1 MPSNYRYP
9 GKAEFEG
16 TVKQGDMS
24 DVNAG
29 ILYREKKESDLL
41 GSTDANFSQSI
52 KTSKMN
58 MKNDEAAIFKMADD
72 NSLYGQTCGNVC
84 TMSIEDFEDDEPQI
98 IELDPEELPGLIGHI
113 NNKFE
118 DAETGRLSDEQRW
131 LLAYKNYRGI
141 NDGTTAYNSTE
152 KSKVFLKITKVKVL
166 AAFGQISDI
175 LFANNRFPLT
185 VLPTEVPFGI
195 AEFAHVPTMEEENFL
210 KNMPKEMLNKPL
222 SKLNTTDQSDKDFL
236 AGLKD
241 KYGKSSLV
249 EGESILG
256 TPQIDLAME
265 AARNMEKTIHDQ
277 LTDTNAMNVLRHS
290 IFECCLLGTGIVK
303 GPFNYNKNVPNW
315 KIENGEKTFI
325 PTERIVPRIEA
336 VSCWDFYP
344 DPSAVSM
351 DDSDFIIQ
359 RHRFTR
365 QQLRNL
371 KNRPFFDEDA
381 INDCLSSGPNYT
393 EKYFESIIRT
403 EDNIDSHDEKRYE
416 ILEYWGTVDAEF
428 AREVGLSV
436 PEDVG
441 HMDSVQINAWIC
453 GPDVLRCVLNPFI
466 PARLPYQT
474 FPYEINP
481 YQLFGIGVAEN
492 MQDSQLLINGHMRMA
507 IDNLA
512 LAGNLVF
519 DVDETQLVPGQ
530 NMEIFPGK
538 IFRRQSGQ
546 SGTAV
551 NGIKFPNTATE
562 NLQMYQTARQLADE
576 QTGIP
581 SIVHGQTGVT
591 GTGRTAAGL
600 SMIMG
605 SAGLSI
611 KTVIKNIDESLL
623 KPLGEAFFQWNM
635 QFNDKEA
642 KIRGDLEIKPKG
654 VASVMQ
660 KEVRTQRLTT
670 LLQTIANPMLAPF
683 IKIPNLIKELAISQ
697 DIDPDQLVNDANEAA
712 VFADILKG
720 LTNEPQDGQ
729 APPPPGQ
736 QPPNVGGNA
745 GPPVGA
751 NPMDQ
756 SSVGGGNVG
765 VGNAPVAGEGGFT
778 GNAQ

>member
-1 MPSNYRYP
+1 
-9 GKAEFEG
+9 
-16 TVKQGDMS
+16 
-24 DVNAG
+24 
-29 ILYREKKESDLL
+29 
-41 GSTDANFSQSI
+41 
-52 KTSKMN
+52 
-58 MKNDEAAIFKMADD
+58 
-72 NSLYGQTCGNVC
+72 
-84 TMSIEDFEDDEPQI
+84 MSINDFEENEPQI
-98 IELDPEELPGLIGHI
+98 IELDTEALPGLIGYVHD
-113 NNKFE
+113 KFQE
-118 DAETGRLSDEQRW
+118 AETGRLPDESRW

-141 NDGTTAYNSTE
+141 TDGSTTYASTE

-185 VLPTEVPFGI
+185 VSPTDVPFGI
-195 AEFAHVPTMEEENFL
+195 AEFAHIPTMEEDAFL
-210 KNMPKEMLNKPL
+210 KNMPDQMLNTPL
-222 SKLNTTDQSDKDFL
+222 SQLNTTGQPDKEFL
-236 AGLKD
+236 AGLKE
-241 KYGKSSLV
+241 KYSASSLV
-249 EGESILG
+249 EGPAILG

-277 LTDTNAMNVLRHS
+277 LTDTNAMNVLRHA

-303 GPFNYNKNVPNW
+303 GPFNYNKTIPNW
-315 KIENGEKTFI
+315 KIENEQKVFS

-344 DPSAVSM
+344 DPTAVSTE
-351 DDSDFIIQ
+351 DAEYIIQ
-359 RHRFTR
+359 RHRFNR

-371 KNRPFFDEDA
+371 KNRPFFSEDA
-381 INDCLSSGPNYT
+381 INNCLATGPNYD
-393 EKYFESIIRT
+393 EKYYENVIHAEDTES
-403 EDNIDSHDEKRYE
+403 EYSEQRYE
-416 ILEYWGTVDAEF
+416 VLEYWGTVDATF
-428 AREVGLSV
+428 AREVGLPV
-436 PEDVG
+436 PENVG
-441 HMDSVQINAWIC
+441 HMDSVQINTWVC
-453 GPDVLRCVLNPFI
+453 GTEIIRCVLNPFI
-466 PARLPYQT
+466 PARLPYHA

-481 YQLFGIGVAEN
+481 YQLLGIGVGEN

-530 NMEIFPGK
+530 NMEVFPGK

-546 SGTAV
+546 SGAAI
-551 NGIKFPNTATE
+551 NGIKFPNTSPD

-611 KTVIKNIDESLL
+611 KTVIKNIDDSLL

-635 QFNDKEA
+635 QFNDNEA
-642 KIRGDLEIKPKG
+642 EIRGDLEIKPKG
-654 VASVMQ
+654 IASVMQ

-670 LLQTIANPMLAPF
+670 LLQTVANPMLAPF
-683 IKIPNLIKELAISQ
+683 IKIPNLVKELAISQ
-697 DIDPDQLVNDANEAA
+697 DIDPEQLVNDANEAA

-720 LTNEPQDGQ
+720 LMNESPNGQ
-729 APPPPGQ
+729 NTPPSSQ
-736 QPPNVGGNA
+736 QPPDMGADGEV
-745 GPPVGA
+745 PVGA

-756 SSVGGGNVG
+756 SGVGGGNIG
-765 VGNAPVAGEGGFT
+765 VGSAPVAGEDGFT
-778 GNAQ
+778 GNPPQPS